1 MQRVARAVSFW
12 AFCISLPACGG
23 VPAEPK
29 SEAVP
34 ASTAPAP
41 LVQQPRP
48 HQPSALDGLTPCA
61 RDAPEGSGCATHSG
75 NAAPGT
81 TAAAGQAPSGQAEKP
96 EKKIDATVWR
106 VPIGRDDPAK
116 GGRDAIV
123 TLVVFSDFQCP
134 FCKHGARTLDRVLRE
149 YPEDTRLVWKDLP
162 LPMHEHA
169 EAAAEFARAARARLG
184 DDGFWAAHDF
194 LYDEQDTLGDATYER
209 IAGKLGVPWAQT
221 RAAIKAARYGALIQ
235 SGVVLSD
242 RVDVPATPTTFV
254 NGRKVVG
261 AQPYDVLKEVVDEE
275 LAKAKD
281 LVARGLPRKD
291 VYATIIQAGKDISP
305 PSDGAKVPLP
315 PP

>member
-1 MQRVARAVSFW
+1 
-12 AFCISLPACGG
+12 
-23 VPAEPK
+23 
-29 SEAVP
+29 
-34 ASTAPAP
+34 
-41 LVQQPRP
+41 
-48 HQPSALDGLTPCA
+48 
-61 RDAPEGSGCATHSG
+61 
-75 NAAPGT
+75 
-81 TAAAGQAPSGQAEKP
+81 
-96 EKKIDATVWR
+96 
-106 VPIGRDDPAK
+106 
-116 GGRDAIV
+116 
-123 TLVVFSDFQCP
+123 
-134 FCKHGARTLDRVLRE
+134 
-149 YPEDTRLVWKDLP
+149 
-162 LPMHEHA
+162 
-169 EAAAEFARAARARLG
+169 
-184 DDGFWAAHDF
+184 
-194 LYDEQDTLGDATYER
+194 
-209 IAGKLGVPWAQT
+209 VPWAQT